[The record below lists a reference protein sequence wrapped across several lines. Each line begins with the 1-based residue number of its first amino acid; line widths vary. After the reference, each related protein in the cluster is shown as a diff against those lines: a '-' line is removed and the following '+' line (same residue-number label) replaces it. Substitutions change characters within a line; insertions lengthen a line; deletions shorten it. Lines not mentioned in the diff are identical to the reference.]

1 MINIYIPNNINFL
14 LLKNNYIYIYNNS
27 YFFCTQVLNYIFFYN
42 KYLNIL
48 KIKNNTTT
56 HNIHFK
62 NLNYL
67 NNFLFSWNYFFF
79 SKIYFLGKGFK
90 IKKINKNIIFNFNH
104 AHINIILNL
113 FTVIKKIQKTK
124 LLIFSKNLNKLKLL
138 NKIIINIKKINPY
151 TKRGLRLTK
160 QIIYKKR
167 NKSNIQ
173 N

>member
-1 MINIYIPNNINFL
+1 M
-14 LLKNNYIYIYNNS
+14 
-27 YFFCTQVLNYIFFYN
+27 
-42 KYLNIL
+42 
-48 KIKNNTTT
+48 
-56 HNIHFK
+56 
-62 NLNYL
+62 
-67 NNFLFSWNYFFF
+67 
-79 SKIYFLGKGFK
+79 
-90 IKKINKNIIFNFNH
+90 
-104 AHINIILNL
+104 
-113 FTVIKKIQKTK
+113 IKKIQKTK